1 MLRRFS
7 SRLAVLGFLSLGVLA
22 LQPPQARA
30 QGGNGAVSRRDDLEA
45 AQSSVRTSV
54 ARLSR
59 AIEARDPNA
68 WKLLG
73 LDLSQAENVKNL
85 TASIQ
90 VGQVG
95 FSGDGGKALA
105 RYGLTVWGTQNGQS
119 TLLKRTVQDLSLVRS
134 DASWNISAP
143 AWDVPDPTLDALQE
157 LVAAAQNEWANP
169 AEPDEAN
176 APARGVIAQ
185 GDVQPNSG
193 PRAPEVFH
201 LVVERRGGRWI
212 GLRHYAWDGRVLKPQ
227 TLASRENALARAA
240 RTNTSNGA
248 QNGLVQWIKGQLDR
262 WARVGDG
269 KGGGTLH
276 ILLQNG
282 ARDWVGLD
290 GVWEPRLS
298 EAPEAVALSSQPSN
312 RADERNPAPLSD
324 GASGEA
330 ASLRAEIA
338 DDPIVFGDASAH
350 KKLAQV
356 LEGCGLFGEAANE
369 WEKAAAMASVM
380 APPGTGVS
388 AARLAGARARR
399 AWDPRQRAEDQLKAE
414 VEVGQ
419 DKESP
424 NNILKV
430 LVPVQNKAPTP
441 LRALRIGLEFSKM
454 GLDQYAASWLQ
465 KGRQMIAGG
474 WRLSPDDAAWADVL
488 DEHLEQ
494 RTQLTSIKPPNLLSS
509 GMFTVRC
516 RLDDLSVLPLLSAL
530 EAAQHTVYGDF
541 GIPMGSTEVVLWPD
555 QSSFQSYTTR
565 FSSQGASEFVAA
577 LTLTK
582 LIATSS
588 GPWVLGEEVNVF
600 VDPRLADAT
609 FGTVAHEYG
618 HVAVRQMSK
627 GRTVPVWFN
636 EGLATVVEGGYDGA
650 IERVRTAR
658 RANRLLTMDAMR
670 SWNVDG
676 ERAFLAYSQ
685 ANSIVD
691 FIIAT
696 WGSQAVLEI
705 LRQIG
710 QDVPPEQAFAN
721 VLHIN
726 TNQLWQRWAREGIR

>member
-1 MLRRFS
+1 MLRWPSS
-7 SRLAVLGFLSLGVLA
+7 SRLALLGFLTLSALA
-22 LQPPQARA
+22 LPPRPARA
-30 QGGNGAVSRRDDLEA
+30 QASNGARSAPDGLGA
-45 AQSSVRTSV
+45 AQAAVRARV

-59 AIEARDPNA
+59 AIEARDANT

-73 LDLSQAENVKNL
+73 LDLDNKSDLKNL

-95 FSGDGGKALA
+95 FSSDGDKALA
-105 RYGLTVWGTQNGQS
+105 RYALTVWGSRHEQS
-119 TLLKRTVQDLSLVRS
+119 TLLKRTLQDLVLVRS
-134 DASWNISAP
+134 DASWNLAAP
-143 AWDVPDPTLDALQE
+143 AWAVPDPTLDTLQE
-157 LVAAAQNEWANP
+157 LADAARNEWEHP
-169 AEPDEAN
+169 GGDSDPDA
-176 APARGVIAQ
+176 APAGEAQ
-185 GDVQPNSG
+185 PLSG

-201 LVVERRGGRWI
+201 MVVERRGGRWI

-227 TLASRENALARAA
+227 TLAARERAGSLSSARPNAAG
-240 RTNTSNGA
+240 GA
-248 QNGLVQWIKGQLDR
+248 QNGSLQWLKSQLDR
-262 WARVGDG
+262 WARIGDG

-276 ILLQNG
+276 LLLQNG

-290 GVWEPRLS
+290 SVWEPRLS
-298 EAPEAVALSSQPSN
+298 EAPEAVAAAGPAAS
-312 RADERNPAPLSD
+312 DERSPAPLSD
-324 GASGEA
+324 EASSQA

-338 DDPIVFGDASAH
+338 DDPIVFGDAAAH
-350 KKLAQV
+350 KRLAQV
-356 LEGCGLFGEAANE
+356 LEGCGLFGEAADE
-369 WEKAAAMASVM
+369 WEKAALLASPL

-388 AARLAGARARR
+388 AARLAAARTRR
-399 AWDPRQRAEDQLKAE
+399 AWDPRARTISQLTAEQQ
-414 VEVGQ
+414 VGQ
-419 DKESP
+419 DQEIPRK
-424 NNILKV
+424 
-430 LVPVQNKAPTP
+430 LVALFKAEQSKFPTP
-441 LRALRIGLEFSKM
+441 LRALRIGLEYSKS
-454 GLDQYAASWLQ
+454 GDDASAAIWLQ

-474 WRLSPDDAAWADVL
+474 WRLSPDDEAWAQVL

-494 RTQLTSIKPPNLLSS
+494 RTQLARVKPPNLLSS
-509 GMFTVRC
+509 GIFIVRC
-516 RLDDLSVLPLLSAL
+516 RLDDLSVLPLLAAL

-555 QSSFQSYTTR
+555 QSAFQSYTTR

-582 LIATSS
+582 LIATAS

-658 RANRLLTMDAMR
+658 RANRLLSMDAMR
-670 SWNVDG
+670 QWNVDG

-685 ANSIVD
+685 ANSMVD

-696 WGSQAVLEI
+696 WGSQAVLDI

-710 QDVPPEQAFAN
+710 QDVPPEQAFAK

-726 TNQLWQRWAREGIR
+726 TNRLWQQWTSKGIR